1 MNIKKKL
8 ASFNSF
14 SIHDRDNINF
24 LNLVSKQKKNPFILG
39 LHGQK
44 ISNETT
50 SLDVHQSLI
59 STPGPVNKIGV
70 VDFRIWDSYL
80 YSLIVFSKTKR
91 FLQGMSPNKWADSQ
105 GLPHF
110 PEEWLTWFKNCTT
123 PPVLEIVSHP
133 SSLMNISKSKHFNS
147 CLWSSYPQRLLSFAF
162 FPTSFCVQRKD
173 RAGNVMGRLAFWISN
188 PEFPNEIIP
197 STIYGNIGTTQDCIE
212 SMIRNK
218 FGFSVLGARDISG
231 HIDFYMHSEY
241 HLYPVNYSSQYEEYK
256 KKLKKLESIKIGA

>member
-1 MNIKKKL
+1 MNIKNKL
-8 ASFNSF
+8 ASFNTF
-14 SIHDRDNINF
+14 NIHDRDNIKF

-44 ISNETT
+44 LINEVPIDVYT
-50 SLDVHQSLI
+50 SLI
-59 STPGPVNKIGV
+59 TTTPPHNNTGV
-70 VDFRIWDSYL
+70 DYKIWDSYL

-91 FLQGMSPNKWADSQ
+91 FSQGMSPNKWADSQ

-123 PPVLEIVSHP
+123 PPTFEIVSHP

-162 FPTSFCVQRKD
+162 FPTSFCIQRKD
-173 RAGNVMGRLAFWISN
+173 RAGNVMGRLAFWIKS
-188 PEFPNEIIP
+188 PEYLNEVTP
-197 STIYGNIGTTQDCIE
+197 STIYGNLGTTQDCIE

-231 HIDFYMHSEY
+231 HDDFYMHSEY
-241 HLYPVNYSSQYEEYK
+241 SLYPENYSRQYEQYK
-256 KKLKKLESIKIGA
+256 KKLKQLESIKIGA